1 MNLSIITKQRQTADI
16 TDLNIK
22 QGRSDFQDMLK
33 SEHVYRVLLRYF
45 CDIGKINFPYKIS
58 FTIKCP
64 LETDMKKLFES
75 KKKKLQQVL
84 QTQ

>member
-33 SEHVYRVLLRYF
+33 S
-45 CDIGKINFPYKIS
+45 
-58 FTIKCP
+58 
-64 LETDMKKLFES
+64 
-75 KKKKLQQVL
+75 
-84 QTQ
+84 